1 MNGET
6 LRSSDRLLAFDLA
19 GGFYALPIAEV
30 AEVMDVP
37 KIAVVPMLPGR
48 IGGVANQHG
57 DVLPVVHGEP
67 LLGLERIDDVAP
79 THLLVLARD
88 LDDPDR
94 YGLPVDRVHGLVDGP
109 VPPAPESGVIAERRP
124 VEGRLM
130 NVLDAKRLLERAVSV
145 IEQSMTE
152 GGRNNGGES

>member
-1 MNGET
+1 
-6 LRSSDRLLAFDLA
+6 
-19 GGFYALPIAEV
+19 
-30 AEVMDVP
+30 
-37 KIAVVPMLPGR
+37 MLPGR

-57 DVLPVVHGEP
+57 DALPVVHGEP
-67 LLGLERIDDVAP
+67 LLGLERIDATAP

-109 VPPAPESGVIAERRP
+109 VPPAAEDGVIAERRP

-145 IEQSMTE
+145 IEQSMTA

>member
-1 MNGET
+1 MET
-6 LRSSDRLLAFDLA
+6 VSPLMASRTSIVSRSPPPADAT
-19 GGFYALPIAEV
+19 
-30 AEVMDVP
+30 
-37 KIAVVPMLPGR
+37 
-48 IGGVANQHG
+48 
-57 DVLPVVHGEP
+57 
-67 LLGLERIDDVAP
+67 AP

-109 VPPAPESGVIAERRP
+109 VPPAAEDGVIAERRP

-145 IEQSMTE
+145 IEQSMTA